1 LSALL
6 WVVVTVLSDAERWN
20 AYMRATNPLG
30 FEAASD
36 KATILAGLRAVEA
49 AVRADMQR
57 EVEAPVAPWDRLDG
71 CFGHC
76 DPEGWY
82 APCTLTSSTPNQQ
95 GAEQ

>member
-1 LSALL
+1 MAEFTPTLDELRRIY
-6 WVVVTVLSDAERWN
+6 VDATEGHREECPDDDERAAEFN
-20 AYMRATNPLG
+20 RA
-30 FEAASD
+30 
-36 KATILAGLRAVEA
+36 IAV

-82 APCTLTSSTPNQQ
+82 APCALTPSTPNQQ